1 MTKHDIQTIERLDE
15 IDQASF
21 QRPQI
26 IYKHSTTCELNQ
38 MIWNQLQQSD
48 LELQYLDLL
57 TYRPI
62 SNAIEAR
69 YQVRH
74 ESPQILIIKEGKCVY
89 HVSHRKIKN
98 EEIRAF
104 LDSLNA

>member
-1 MTKHDIQTIERLDE
+1 MKKQDIQTIDRLDE

-21 QRPQI
+21 QEPQI

-38 MIWNQLQQSD
+38 MTWNELQQSD
-48 LELQYLDLL
+48 FDLHYLDLL

-74 ESPQILIIKEGKCVY
+74 ESPQILIIKDGKCIY

-98 EEIRAF
+98 TEIKAF
-104 LDSLNA
+104 LASISA